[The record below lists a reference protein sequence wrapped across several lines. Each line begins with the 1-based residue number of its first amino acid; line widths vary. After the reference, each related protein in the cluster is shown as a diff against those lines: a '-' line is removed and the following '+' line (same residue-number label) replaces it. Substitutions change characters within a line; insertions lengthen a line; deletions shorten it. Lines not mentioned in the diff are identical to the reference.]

1 MVAYSSCYV
10 LTSGLNRLFIMRN
23 KGFFK
28 EAESQQFHVVSRSGK
43 LCFAKL
49 SGRFDDSIQEYF
61 DHQI

>member
-1 MVAYSSCYV
+1 
-10 LTSGLNRLFIMRN
+10 MRD